1 MSEVKL
7 SELKAT
13 VNIVDVIGKYLSLQK
28 KGSEY
33 VAMCCFHNDHK
44 ASLMVNPHKQVFK
57 CFACGKGGDVID
69 FLTLKGRSIPEIVA
83 ELQGSYAPG
92 ALPQKKVDEWKQ
104 AIPTDEPAF
113 DIKHYQHGAP
123 SKVWRYTD
131 LFGNLIGFVCRFD
144 LPEGKQVLPY
154 TLRYN
159 GKHYQWMWKGFDKPR
174 PLYNQYALINNP
186 DKIVL
191 IVEGEKTCDAAIKL
205 FPEFVCVS
213 WMGGARAYQHSNW
226 SVLKGRNV
234 ISWPDAD
241 EPGITAMLEISRL
254 LFGVATRIRTVAITN
269 LIPRHW
275 DLADYNPKDF
285 APKVYLKDHLYEVK
299 PKNEASHSHATV

>member
-1 MSEVKL
+1 MNEVKL
-7 SELKAT
+7 SDLKAT
-13 VNIVDVIGKYLSLQK
+13 VNIVDVIGKYLSLTK
-28 KGSEY
+28 KGAEY

-69 FLTLKGRSIPEIVA
+69 FLTLKGRSIPEIVT
-83 ELQGSYAPG
+83 ELQGNYSAAVFP
-92 ALPQKKVDEWKQ
+92 KKSDEWKQ

-113 DIKHYQHGAP
+113 TIKHYQHGEP

-131 LFGNLIGFVCRFD
+131 LYGKLTGFVCRFD

-191 IVEGEKTCDAAIKL
+191 IVEGEKTCDAARQI
-205 FPEFVCVS
+205 FPEFVCVT
-213 WMGGARAYQHSNW
+213 WMGGANAYKHSDW

-241 EPGITAMLEISRL
+241 EPGTTAMLEISRL
-254 LFGVATRIRTVAITN
+254 LFGIAQRIRTVMIVKY
-269 LIPRHW
+269 LPDHW
-275 DLADYNPKDF
+275 DLADKMPTERFD
-285 APKVYLKDHLYEVK
+285 PKVYLKEYLYEVL
-299 PKNEASHSHATV
+299 PTHERNNSHATV